1 MGLDQYAYRLA
12 KKPGEP
18 VDFSVEALLDDMPG
32 SREPIHYW
40 RKHPD
45 LQGWMENLYRA
56 KGGSAEEFNCQP
68 VLIEAEDL
76 DRLEE
81 AVEQG
86 TLPTTEG
93 FFFGRSQPE
102 DREATLEFIAKARA
116 VMKEGSYVAYDSWW

>member
-1 MGLDQYAYRLA
+1 MGLDQYAFRLQA
-12 KKPGEP
+12 KPDKP
-18 VDFSVEALLDDMPG
+18 VDFKLDKTLIDG
-32 SREPIHYW
+32 RDSDQLHYW

-45 LQGWMENLYRA
+45 LQGWMENLYRN
-56 KGGSAEEFNCQP
+56 KGGKADEFNCSP
-68 VLIEAEDL
+68 VLLEAEDL

-81 AVEQG
+81 AVCQG